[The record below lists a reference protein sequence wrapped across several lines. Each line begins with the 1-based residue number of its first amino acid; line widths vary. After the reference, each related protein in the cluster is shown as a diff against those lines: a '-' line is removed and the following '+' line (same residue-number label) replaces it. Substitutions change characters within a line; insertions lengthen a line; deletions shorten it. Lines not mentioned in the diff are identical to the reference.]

1 MKLFITTLLTCIF
14 VAIIM
19 LCARN
24 ATEPNQQ
31 LITIE
36 CPADM
41 SVKDFQILSN
51 GNLMIM
57 FSERSVHDVPHTYY
71 IKSVDKNGN
80 INDYGVLQ
88 EN

>member
-24 ATEPNQQ
+24 AEPNKQ

-41 SVKDFQILSN
+41 SVKDFQVLSN

-71 IKSVDKNGN
+71 IKSVDKDGN